1 MHGASGGFANC
12 DRSDNLK
19 SDTSPLSRSTI
30 GNRDAGMV
38 DDNMRQTLVAGVLAV
53 ALSAA
58 SAFAADPAPQY
69 EAAVAPLIKS
79 RCVKCHGPA
88 IQEGKLNL
96 STAAALLRGGGEG
109 PVLVP
114 HDLKAS
120 RLWQRVDANEMP
132 PDEPLSAKEKELLQ
146 KWIVAGAPGL
156 PKANLRAT
164 DDGDHWSF
172 RKLKPVP
179 VPAVAAVI
187 HSPVDAFL
195 IDQMQAHKLSLRP
208 EADRSTLLR
217 RASLILTG
225 MPPTLAEIESFTA
238 DRSPD
243 AWERVIERL
252 LSSPQFGPRWGKY
265 WLDAAGYADSNGYFN
280 ADSDR
285 PLAWRYRD
293 YVIESFNANKP
304 FDRFIHE
311 QLAGDELSGFVAGGT
326 ATPEQRELLTA
337 THYLRNG
344 QDGSGES
351 DGNPDEVRVDRYSAL
366 ESSMHNAT
374 ASLLALTIQCAK
386 CHDHKFEP
394 ITQRDYYSMQAFFY
408 PAFNLD
414 RWVKPNERFI
424 YAPLPGET
432 ERWEAET
439 REVNDTLDRLR
450 SELAAWVKAN
460 RPAGELLFEDP
471 FDSASL
477 AERWSNTAP
486 GDDAPGG
493 TVPVNVGS
501 DKAPGADVRDGRL
514 RIIEKGSP
522 GGSWLSTKRSF
533 DWTPDAIGE
542 SIQATFDLIDVR
554 VEPSDMPAMRVGYY
568 IALHDFNDNS
578 PTPGGNLLI
587 DGNPTT
593 STTLYLDN
601 PGKDAT
607 QPGAIGVTGYT
618 PGHNYGVRVTHLE
631 NGKYRVEHLVDWLVE
646 EKSVELHAADLPDGG
661 FGFEYT
667 GARSFIVDNVRIEH
681 IPRLEARPEAAKQF
695 EAELKTRRAGIDA
708 AAKRKAGL
716 SAEKPGKIAWASD
729 LSPTPPDVFL
739 LDRGNYAAPKD
750 KVEARPPSALRD
762 PKSPFDIATPFEGAQ
777 STGRRLALARWLTA
791 PGSSQEGLVARVQVN
806 RLWQHCF
813 GRGLVSTPDNLGV
826 SGSPPTHPELLDYLA
841 HEFVASGWNTRHIL
855 RLIVTSAAFR
865 QQSDASPELIAA
877 DPDNRLL
884 SRYPV
889 HRLDAEAIRDG
900 LLAVSGDLD
909 AQNSGPPIRTER
921 NGEGEVQVNE
931 AIAGTRRRSV
941 FLYQRRTQV
950 TSFLQVFDAPSI
962 VFHST
967 QRASSTTP
975 LQSLAL
981 LNSGFSF
988 ARAENFARKIEGQA
1002 DDDTERVRRAF
1013 LTTFGRPPRDAEA
1026 TAAQAFLKSQTESR
1040 GGTSEARHDAWIDF
1054 CQSLFASNEFLYID

>member
-1 MHGASGGFANC
+1 
-12 DRSDNLK
+12 
-19 SDTSPLSRSTI
+19 
-30 GNRDAGMV
+30 
-38 DDNMRQTLVAGVLAV
+38 MRQSMMMGALAV
-53 ALSAA
+53 AVLGATHA
-58 SAFAADPAPQY
+58 LAADAAPQY
-69 EAAVAPLIKS
+69 EATIAPLLKS

-88 IQEGKLNL
+88 TQEGKLNL
-96 STAAALLRGGGEG
+96 STAAGVLRGGGEG
-109 PVLVP
+109 PVLTP

-120 RLWQRVDANEMP
+120 RLWQRVEANEMP
-132 PDEPLSAKEKELLQ
+132 PEEPLSAKEKELLQ

-156 PKANLRAT
+156 PKAKAQVS
-164 DDGDHWSF
+164 DGGEHWSF
-172 RKLKPVP
+172 RKLRAVP
-179 VPAVAAVI
+179 VPTVAT
-187 HSPVDAFL
+187 STMRTPVDAFIIQRL
-195 IDQMQAHKLSLRP
+195 QERELSLRP

-217 RASLILTG
+217 RASLVLLGI
-225 MPPTLAEIESFTA
+225 PPTLSEIEAFHS
-238 DRSPD
+238 DDSPD
-243 AWERVIERL
+243 AYDRAVERL
-252 LSSPQFGPRWGKY
+252 LTSPQFGPRWGKY

-280 ADSDR
+280 ADSER

-311 QLAGDELSGFVAGGT
+311 QLAGDELSRFVAGGA

-344 QDGSGES
+344 QDGTGES
-351 DGNPDEVRVDRYSAL
+351 DGNPDEVRIDRYSAL
-366 ESSMHNAT
+366 EGSMHNAT

-394 ITQRDYYSMQAFFY
+394 ITQRDYYSLQAFFY

-414 RWVKPNERFI
+414 RWVKPNERFV

-439 REVNDTLDRLR
+439 REVNETLDRLR

-477 AERWSNTAP
+477 AERWSSTAP

-493 TVPVNVGS
+493 TVPVNVAS

-522 GGSWLSTKRSF
+522 GGSWLSTKQSF
-533 DWTPDAIGE
+533 DWTPDAVGE

-554 VEPSDMPAMRVGYY
+554 VDPSDMPAMRVGYY

-587 DGNPTT
+587 DGHPTT

-601 PGKDAT
+601 PGQDAT
-607 QPGAIGVTGYT
+607 QPGAIGVTGYM

-631 NGKYRVEHLVDWLVE
+631 SGKFRIEHLVDWQAE
-646 EKSVELHAADLPDGG
+646 EKSVELNAADLPDGG

-667 GARSFIVDNVRIEH
+667 GGRSFVVDNVRIERF
-681 IPRLEARPEAAKQF
+681 PRLDARPEAARKY
-695 EAELKTRRAGIDA
+695 EAELQTRRAVVA
-708 AAKRKAGL
+708 AAARRKAGL
-716 SAEKPGKIAWASD
+716 SEEKPGKIAWTSD
-729 LSPTPPDVFL
+729 LSPVPPDVFL
-739 LDRGNYAAPKD
+739 LERGNYAAPKD
-750 KVEARPPSALRD
+750 KVDPRPPAALQD
-762 PKSPFDIATPFEGAQ
+762 SKAPFEISTPFEGAQ
-777 STGRRLALARWLTA
+777 TTGRRLALARWLTA
-791 PGSSQEGLVARVQVN
+791 PGSPQEGLVSRVQVN
-806 RLWQHCF
+806 RLWQRCF
-813 GRGLVSTPDNLGV
+813 GRGLVATPDNLGV
-826 SGSPPTHPELLDYLA
+826 SGSPPTHPELLDHLA
-841 HEFVASGWNTRHIL
+841 REFVLSGWDVRHVL
-855 RLIVTSAAFR
+855 RLIVKSAAFR
-865 QQSDASPELIAA
+865 QRSDAPPEQIAA

-884 SRYPV
+884 SRFPV
-889 HRLDAEAIRDG
+889 QRLDAEAIRDS

-909 AQNSGPPIRTER
+909 PQNSGPPIRTER
-921 NGEGEVQVNE
+921 NGDGEVLVNE
-931 AIAGTRRRSV
+931 SQAGALRRAV
-941 FLYQRRTQV
+941 FLFQRRTQV

-967 QRASSTTP
+967 HRPSSTTP

-981 LNSGFSF
+981 LNSEFSF
-988 ARAENFARKIEGQA
+988 ARAESFARRLETLA
-1002 DDDTERVRRAF
+1002 DEPRRVRRAF
-1013 LTTFGRPPRDAEA
+1013 LEALGRAPREAEA
-1026 TAAQAFLKSQTESR
+1026 SAALEFLRTQAESR
-1040 GGTSEARHDAWIDF
+1040 GGASDARRAAWVDF

>member
-1 MHGASGGFANC
+1 
-12 DRSDNLK
+12 
-19 SDTSPLSRSTI
+19 
-30 GNRDAGMV
+30 
-38 DDNMRQTLVAGVLAV
+38 MRQTLVIVAAAV
-53 ALSAA
+53 ALPISTPASAA
-58 SAFAADPAPQY
+58 DATPQY
-69 EAAVAPLIKS
+69 EAAIAPLLKS

-88 IQEGKLNL
+88 VQEGKLNL
-96 STAAALLRGGGEG
+96 SSAAALLRGGGEG
-109 PVLVP
+109 SVLVP

-120 RLWQRVDANEMP
+120 RLWRRVQADEMP
-132 PDEPLSAKEKELLQ
+132 PDEPLTSREKELLQ
-146 KWIVAGAPGL
+146 KWIIAGAPGL
-156 PKANLRAT
+156 PKARHNAT
-164 DDGDHWSF
+164 AEDDHWSF
-172 RKLKPVP
+172 RKLQTVA
-179 VPAVAAVI
+179 VPAVSATSSVQ
-187 HSPVDAFL
+187 SPVDSFIIERLNARHL
-195 IDQMQAHKLSLRP
+195 TPRP
-208 EADRSTLLR
+208 ETNRSTLLR
-217 RASLILTG
+217 RASLVLIGL
-225 MPPTLAEIESFTA
+225 PPTPAEVEAFNTDPA
-238 DRSPD
+238 PD
-243 AWERVIERL
+243 AFERAVERL
-252 LSSPQFGPRWGKY
+252 LTSPQFGPRWGKY

-293 YVIESFNANKP
+293 YVIASFNANKA
-304 FDRFIHE
+304 FDRFTQE
-311 QLAGDELSGFVAGGT
+311 QLAGDELAGFIAGGA

-344 QDGSGES
+344 QDGTGES
-351 DGNPDEVRVDRYSAL
+351 DGNPDEVRIDRYSAL
-366 ESSMHNAT
+366 EGSMHNAT

-394 ITQRDYYSMQAFFY
+394 ITQRDYYSLQAFFY

-414 RWVKPNERFI
+414 RWVKPNERFV

-439 REVNDTLDRLR
+439 KEANETLDRLR
-450 SELAAWVKAN
+450 NELASWVKAN
-460 RPAGELLFEDP
+460 RPAGEVLFEDP
-471 FDSASL
+471 FDSTSL
-477 AERWSNTAP
+477 AERWSSTAP
-486 GDDAPGG
+486 GDDGPGG

-522 GGSWLSTKRSF
+522 GGSWLSTKPSF

-554 VEPSDMPAMRVGYY
+554 VDPSDMPAMRVGYY

-587 DGNPTT
+587 DGNPST

-601 PGKDAT
+601 PGKDST

-631 NGKYRVEHLVDWLVE
+631 NGKYRIEHLVDWLVE
-646 EKSVELHAADLPDGG
+646 EKTVELNSADLPDGG

-667 GARSFIVDNVRIEH
+667 GARSFVVDNVRIERM
-681 IPRLEARPEAAKQF
+681 PRLDARPEPAKKF
-695 EAELKTRRAGIDA
+695 ETELQTRRAAVDA
-708 AAKRKAGL
+708 AAKRKQGI
-716 SAEKPGKIAWASD
+716 SNEKPGKLAWTSD

-739 LDRGNYAAPKD
+739 LERGNYAAPKD
-750 KVEARPPSALRD
+750 KVDPRPPSALRD
-762 PKSPFDIATPFEGAQ
+762 PKTPFDIAVPFEGAQ

-791 PGSSQEGLVARVQVN
+791 PGSPQEGLVARIQVN

-813 GRGLVSTPDNLGV
+813 GRGIVSTPDNFGL

-841 HEFVASGWNTRHIL
+841 NEFVRSGWNVRHVL
-855 RLIVTSAAFR
+855 RLIVTSATFR
-865 QQSDASPELIAA
+865 QDSHATPELVAA
-877 DPDNRLL
+877 DADNRLL
-884 SRYPV
+884 SRYPL
-889 HRLDAEAIRDG
+889 HRLDAEAIRDS

-909 AQNSGPPIRTER
+909 VQNVGPPIRTDR
-921 NGEGEVQVNE
+921 NGEGEVLVNE
-931 AIAGTRRRSV
+931 TTPGTRRRSV

-967 QRASSTTP
+967 QRTSSTTP

-981 LNSGFSF
+981 LNSDFSF
-988 ARAENFARKIEGQA
+988 ARAESFARKLESHFT
-1002 DDDTERVRRAF
+1002 DDSARIQRAF
-1013 LTTFGRPPRDAEA
+1013 LLAYGRPPHDSEA
-1026 TAAQAFLKSQTESR
+1026 IAVQRFLNEQTESR
-1040 GGTSEARHDAWIDF
+1040 GGTSEARHEAWIDF
-1054 CQSLFASNEFLYID
+1054 CQSIVASNEFLYID